1 MGVMS
6 LEPWRNTH
14 ILSISYSFSPPSP
27 IPHSLA
33 RLWPLWKQ
41 VYFLA
46 DFPTCVQ
53 QCIKCMFD
61 KCLLKIIKL
70 ATLSLGVYALCQVFP
85 VILFSPHSKP
95 VRCKLYPPHVYRS
108 GNRAL
113 YGLAAC
119 RSSYFSRY
127 YYSIVS
133 KPRGLKLY
141 ILQVT
146 FSLRNNGNL

>member
-1 MGVMS
+1 MKEYTHS
-6 LEPWRNTH
+6 LPV
-14 ILSISYSFSPPSP
+14 
-27 IPHSLA
+27 PHALA

-41 VYFLA
+41 FYFLA

-61 KCLLKIIKL
+61 KCLLKIIKI

-85 VILFSPHSKP
+85 IILFSPHSKP
-95 VRCKLYPPHVYRS
+95 VRYKLYPPHVYRS
-108 GNRAL
+108 GNGAL

-119 RSSYFSRY
+119 RSSYFSMY

-133 KPRGLKLY
+133 KPRGLNSNYTYYRLHFLLEIMGICSPVITTWLWIK
-141 ILQVT
+141 
-146 FSLRNNGNL
+146 